1 MKFPA
6 HLKKFLK
13 AIKNTIHNKLL
24 SVRLGVSFLVSLNFF
39 RKHISISVFPENEG
53 FLGFKN
59 LIVPTIGKPN
69 IASDQLDLNF

>member
-39 RKHISISVFPENEG
+39 RKHISIAF
-53 FLGFKN
+53 FQKMKAF
-59 LIVPTIGKPN
+59 
-69 IASDQLDLNF
+69 LDLKIY